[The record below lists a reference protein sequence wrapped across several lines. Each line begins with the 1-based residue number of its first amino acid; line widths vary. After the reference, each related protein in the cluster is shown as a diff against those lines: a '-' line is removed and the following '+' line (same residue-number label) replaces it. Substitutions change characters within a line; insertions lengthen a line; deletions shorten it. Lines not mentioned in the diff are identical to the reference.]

1 MNKRENFK
9 SSKGFILSCI
19 GAAIGLG
26 NIWMFP
32 YRMGSNGGA
41 VFLIPYLFF
50 VLVLGTTGLITEFS
64 FGRMFG
70 KGNLEGTR
78 ISFEKAKLKFGRI
91 VGLIPVIGLF
101 GIFMFY
107 NVVVGWIIK
116 YFSVGAVGMF
126 NKVDLSNYFESFAG
140 SPESIIWNLLAIIIT
155 VLIVC
160 FGVSSG
166 IEKINKII
174 MPMMFLILILL
185 SIRSLT
191 LDGAMEGVKFL
202 LVPKWEYL
210 LKASTW
216 INALGQAFFTVS
228 ITGCCLVVYGS
239 YTKKEF
245 NIPRAAIYTAI
256 FDTLAALLAGFVI
269 MPAVFACNLDPLA
282 GPPLLF
288 ITVPT
293 IFAKIP
299 GGQILGAIFFFSIF
313 LAAISSSIAM
323 LEGPAEALMSQTK
336 LDRKK
341 SVILIATIG
350 FILSI
355 PLDLNMSVFN
365 NFTNFITII
374 LSPIGALI
382 TMIVFYYVLKKD
394 DVLAEINTGSTK
406 KLGDKFYYFAKYAF
420 VIITIIVIV
429 LGILLGGIG

>member
-1 MNKRENFK
+1 MSKRENFK
-9 SSKGFILSCI
+9 SSRGFILSCV

-70 KGNLEGTR
+70 RGNLESTKIAFKKRGLVGG
-78 ISFEKAKLKFGRI
+78 KLIGI
-91 VGLIPVIGLF
+91 IPVLGLF

-107 NVVVGWIIK
+107 NVVVGWILK
-116 YFSVGAVGMF
+116 YFFISASGEF
-126 NKVDLSNYFESFAG
+126 KNVDLPKYFEGFAG
-140 SPESIIWNLLAIIIT
+140 SPETIIWNGLAVFIT

-160 FGVSSG
+160 FGVVKG

-174 MPMMFLILILL
+174 MPMMFVILLLL

-191 LDGAMEGVKFL
+191 LPGAIEGVKFL

-210 LKASTW
+210 LRLETW
-216 INALGQAFFTVS
+216 VNALGQAFFTVS
-228 ITGCCLVVYGS
+228 LTGCCLVVYGS
-239 YTKKEF
+239 YTPKSF
-245 NIPRAAIYTAI
+245 NIPRTAIYTAI
-256 FDTLAALLAGFVI
+256 FDTLAALLSGFVI
-269 MPAVFACNLDPLA
+269 MPAVFACGLDPLA

-293 IFAKIP
+293 IFTKIP
-299 GGQILGAIFFFSIF
+299 GGQILAAFFFFSVF

-323 LEGPAEALMSQTK
+323 LEGPCEALMSQIK
-336 LDRKK
+336 INRKK
-341 SVILIATIG
+341 AVILVALIG
-350 FILSI
+350 FLLSI
-355 PLDLNMSVFN
+355 PLDLNMVTFN

-374 LSPIGALI
+374 LSPIGALL
-382 TMIVFYYVLKKD
+382 TMIVFYYVLNKD
-394 DVLAEINTGSTK
+394 EVLIEINRGSYK
-406 KLGDKFYYFAKYAF
+406 KLENKFYYFAKYGF
-420 VIITIIVIV
+420 VLITIIIII
-429 LGILLGGIG
+429 LGIILGGIG

>member
-1 MNKRENFK
+1 MSKREGFK
-9 SSKGFILSCI
+9 SSKGFILSCV

-78 ISFEKAKLKFGRI
+78 IAFKKVGLKFGRL
-91 VGLIPVIGLF
+91 VGIIPVMGLF

-116 YFSVGAVGMF
+116 YFSVGVLNGF
-126 NKVDLSNYFESFAG
+126 SGSDLTKYFENFAG
-140 SPESIIWNLLAIIIT
+140 SPESIIWNLVAVIIT

-160 FGVSSG
+160 FGVSGG

-174 MPMMFLILILL
+174 MPMMFIILILL
-185 SIRSLT
+185 AVRSLT

-210 LKASTW
+210 LMASTW

-239 YTKKEF
+239 YTKKDF
-245 NIPRAAIYTAI
+245 NIPKAAVYTAI
-256 FDTLAALLAGFVI
+256 FDTLAALLSGFVI
-269 MPAVFACNLDPLA
+269 MPAVFACGLDPLA

-293 IFAKIP
+293 IFSKIP
-299 GGQILGAIFFFSIF
+299 AGQLLGVIFFFSIF

-336 LDRKK
+336 MSRKK
-341 SVILIATIG
+341 SVILLAFVG

-355 PLDLNMSVFN
+355 PLDLNMDIFN

-382 TMIVFYYVLKKD
+382 TMIVFYYVIKKED
-394 DVLAEINTGSTK
+394 ALHEINLGSDI
-406 KLGDKFYYFAKYAF
+406 KLGNKFYCFAKYAF
-420 VIITIIVIV
+420 VIITIVVII
-429 LGILLGGIG
+429 LGVLLGGIG

>member
-9 SSKGFILSCI
+9 SSKGFILSCV

-78 ISFEKAKLKFGRI
+78 LAFKERKLWGGRLVGI
-91 VGLIPVIGLF
+91 VPVLGLF

-116 YFSVGAVGMF
+116 YFTISASGEFKNVNLGA
-126 NKVDLSNYFESFAG
+126 YFESFAG
-140 SPESIIWNLLAIIIT
+140 SNETIIWNGIAILIT
-155 VLIVC
+155 VLIVW
-160 FGVSSG
+160 FGVVKG

-174 MPMMFLILILL
+174 MPMMFIILL
-185 SIRSLT
+185 LLAIRSLT
-191 LDGAMEGVKFL
+191 LDGAMEGIKFL
-202 LVPKWEYL
+202 LVPQWEYL
-210 LKASTW
+210 LKATTW
-216 INALGQAFFTVS
+216 VNALGQAFFTVS

-256 FDTLAALLAGFVI
+256 FDTLAALLSGFVI
-269 MPAVFACNLDPLA
+269 MPAVFACGLDPLA

-293 IFAKIP
+293 IFASIP
-299 GGQILGAIFFFSIF
+299 GGQILGAFFFFSVF

-323 LEGPAEALMSQTK
+323 LEGPCEALISQTK
-336 LDRKK
+336 LTRRKA
-341 SVILIATIG
+341 ILILSLLG
-350 FILSI
+350 FILSV
-355 PLDLNMSVFN
+355 PLDLSMNNFN

-382 TMIVFYYVLKKD
+382 TMIVFYYVLKKE
-394 DVLAEINTGSTK
+394 DVLKEINTGSSK
-406 KLGDKFYYFAKYAF
+406 DLGNIFYYFAKYAF
-420 VIITIIVIV
+420 VLITIVVII
-429 LGILLGGIG
+429 LGVALGGIG

>member
-9 SSKGFILSCI
+9 SSKGFILSCV

-78 ISFEKAKLKFGRI
+78 LAFKERKLWGGRLIGI
-91 VGLIPVIGLF
+91 VPVLGLF

-116 YFSVGAVGMF
+116 YFTISASGEFKNVNLG
-126 NKVDLSNYFESFAG
+126 DYFESFAG
-140 SPESIIWNLLAIIIT
+140 SNETIIWNGIAIFIT
-155 VLIVC
+155 VLIVW
-160 FGVSSG
+160 FGVVKG

-174 MPMMFLILILL
+174 MPMMFIILL
-185 SIRSLT
+185 LLAVRSLT
-191 LDGAMEGVKFL
+191 LDGAMEGIKFL
-202 LVPKWEYL
+202 LVPQWEYL
-210 LKASTW
+210 LKATTW
-216 INALGQAFFTVS
+216 VNALGQAFFTVS

-256 FDTLAALLAGFVI
+256 FDTLAALLSGFVI
-269 MPAVFACNLDPLA
+269 MPAVFACGLDPLA

-293 IFAKIP
+293 IFASIP
-299 GGQILGAIFFFSIF
+299 GGQILGAFFFFSVF

-323 LEGPAEALMSQTK
+323 LEGPCEALISQAK
-336 LDRKK
+336 LTRRKA
-341 SVILIATIG
+341 ILILALLG

-355 PLDLNMSVFN
+355 PLDLNMNIFN

-382 TMIVFYYVLKKD
+382 TMIVFYYVLKKE
-394 DVLAEINTGSTK
+394 DVLKEINTGNSK
-406 KLGDKFYYFAKYAF
+406 ELGNGFYYFAKYAF
-420 VIITIIVIV
+420 VLITIVIII
-429 LGILLGGIG
+429 LGIILGGIG

>member
-1 MNKRENFK
+1 MSKREGFK

-78 ISFEKAKLKFGRI
+78 IAFKKAGLKFGRL
-91 VGLIPVIGLF
+91 VGIIPVMGLF

-116 YFSVGAVGMF
+116 YFSIGALNGF
-126 NKVDLSNYFESFAG
+126 SGTDLTKYFENFAG
-140 SPESIIWNLLAIIIT
+140 SPESIIWNLVAVLIT

-160 FGVSSG
+160 FGVSGG

-174 MPMMFLILILL
+174 MPMMFIILILL
-185 SIRSLT
+185 AVRSLT

-202 LVPKWEYL
+202 LVPKWEYFL
-210 LKASTW
+210 MASTW

-239 YTKKEF
+239 YTKKDF
-245 NIPRAAIYTAI
+245 NIPKAAIYTAI
-256 FDTLAALLAGFVI
+256 FDTLAALLSGFVI
-269 MPAVFACNLDPLA
+269 MPAVFACGLDPLA

-293 IFAKIP
+293 IFSKIP
-299 GGQILGAIFFFSIF
+299 AGQLLGVIFFFSIF

-323 LEGPAEALMSQTK
+323 LEGPVEALMSQTK
-336 LDRKK
+336 MSRKK
-341 SVILIATIG
+341 SVILLAFVG

-355 PLDLNMSVFN
+355 PLDFNMDIFN

-382 TMIVFYYVLKKD
+382 TMIVFYYVIKKED
-394 DVLAEINTGSTK
+394 ALHEINLGSDM
-406 KLGDKFYYFAKYAF
+406 KLGNKFYYFAKYAF
-420 VIITIIVIV
+420 VIITIVVII
-429 LGILLGGIG
+429 LGVLLGGIG

>member
-1 MNKRENFK
+1 MSKREGFK

-78 ISFEKAKLKFGRI
+78 IAFKKAGLKFGRL
-91 VGLIPVIGLF
+91 VGIIPVMGLF

-116 YFSVGAVGMF
+116 YFSIGALNGF
-126 NKVDLSNYFESFAG
+126 SGTDLTKYFENFAG
-140 SPESIIWNLLAIIIT
+140 SPESIIWNLVAVLIT

-160 FGVSSG
+160 FGVSGG

-174 MPMMFLILILL
+174 MPMMFIILILL
-185 SIRSLT
+185 AVRSLT

-210 LKASTW
+210 LMASTW

-239 YTKKEF
+239 YTKKDF
-245 NIPRAAIYTAI
+245 NIPKAAIYTAI
-256 FDTLAALLAGFVI
+256 FDTLAALLSGFVI
-269 MPAVFACNLDPLA
+269 MPAVFACGLDPLA

-293 IFAKIP
+293 IFSKIP
-299 GGQILGAIFFFSIF
+299 AGQLLGVIFFFSIF

-323 LEGPAEALMSQTK
+323 LEGPVEALMSQTK
-336 LDRKK
+336 MSRKK
-341 SVILIATIG
+341 SVILLAFVG

-355 PLDLNMSVFN
+355 PLDFNMDIFN

-382 TMIVFYYVLKKD
+382 TMIVFYYVIKKED
-394 DVLAEINTGSTK
+394 ALHEINLGSDM
-406 KLGDKFYYFAKYAF
+406 KLGNKFYYFAKYAF
-420 VIITIIVIV
+420 VIITIVVII
-429 LGILLGGIG
+429 LGVLLGGIG